1 MKKQFKA
8 EVKVKRNK
16 SMVYQQF
23 LKKAFA
29 LYITLF
35 SFSAVA
41 TDFEVSAF
49 LGQMY
54 SSDLTEVSADN
65 TLSVDTG
72 GNFGVAVAW
81 QDSPNGQGQI
91 MLNVVSHDFYSDTDN
106 QNHSLDIMY
115 AHFNGIAQFR
125 QQNYVTTVSL
135 GLGGAYFD
143 SEVSEELYPSATV
156 AFGTRYEFSDN
167 VALFTEIRG
176 YASLVDDADNMF
188 CENEICHAQFQDSL
202 WIESNISIGI
212 AIKF

>member
-1 MKKQFKA
+1 MISKQL
-8 EVKVKRNK
+8 
-16 SMVYQQF
+16 

-29 LYITLF
+29 LYVTLF
-35 SFSAVA
+35 SFSAIA
-41 TDFEVSAF
+41 SDFEVSAF

-54 SSDLTEVSADN
+54 SSDLTDTSTDN
-65 TLSVDTG
+65 TLSVDSG
-72 GNFGVAVAW
+72 GNFGLAVAW

-91 MLNVVSHDFYSDTDN
+91 MLNVVSHDFSSEADN

-143 SEVSEELYPSATV
+143 SDVSEELYPSATL
-156 AFGTRYEFSDN
+156 AFGTRYEFSDR
-167 VALFTEIRG
+167 VALFTELRG

-188 CENEICHAQFQDSL
+188 CESEICHAQFKDSL
-202 WIESNISIGI
+202 WVESNISLGI